1 MAALQKVRNA
11 GPLVVGALFLGL
23 VGFIATDWTK
33 VVEIFS
39 MSDRTTVGSVNGKD
53 IDLQEFNE
61 LVDEYTNVV
70 KASNGLSN
78 LTDEQ
83 MQSVR
88 DQVWANYLETE
99 LVASEAEELGLQV
112 TDRELQQIIIKG
124 EH

>member
-53 IDLQEFNE
+53 IDLQEFN
-61 LVDEYTNVV
+61 V
-70 KASNGLSN
+70 S
-78 LTDEQ
+78 
-83 MQSVR
+83 R
-88 DQVWANYLETE
+88 FC
-99 LVASEAEELGLQV
+99 
-112 TDRELQQIIIKG
+112 
-124 EH
+124 